1 MNHPMNKSQQEN
13 MMPASYLKYKTL
25 VASETRCVDLLPSR
39 PSVMF
44 GLIGALLI
52 AVPLPAFAE
61 SGSSDNISIA
71 LSSSVVGNPIGQD
84 DVSNTAPGA
93 IVDFSVVVKGPT
105 ERGAPA
111 TSFGISDKVPEHL
124 SLFVGDLQGSG
135 SGPAAF
141 TDHDSGLQFSFDGL
155 SNANDSVEFSSDG
168 GATFDY
174 IPVPDADGFDAN
186 VTHVRFRP
194 RGALLMTTGPKER
207 FSLRYR
213 MKVK

>member
-71 LSSSVVGNPIGQD
+71 LSSSVVGNPIEQD

-93 IVDFSVVVKGPT
+93 IVDFSSCCQRANRTRRAGHIFRFLWATCKGVAVGQLHSPT
-105 ERGAPA
+105 MTAVCNSVSMDFPTPMIRSNSPA
-111 TSFGISDKVPEHL
+111 MEVQHSTIFPSRM
-124 SLFVGDLQGSG
+124 QTGS
-135 SGPAAF
+135 
-141 TDHDSGLQFSFDGL
+141 
-155 SNANDSVEFSSDG
+155 
-168 GATFDY
+168 
-174 IPVPDADGFDAN
+174 
-186 VTHVRFRP
+186 
-194 RGALLMTTGPKER
+194 M
-207 FSLRYR
+207 R
-213 MKVK
+213 M

>member
-71 LSSSVVGNPIGQD
+71 LSSSVVGNPIEQD

-93 IVDFSVVVKGPT
+93 IVDFSSCCQRANRTRRAGHIF
-105 ERGAPA
+105 R
-111 TSFGISDKVPEHL
+111 DQR
-124 SLFVGDLQGSG
+124 QGSG
-135 SGPAAF
+135 TSFAF
-141 TDHDSGLQFSFDGL
+141 CGRLAREWQWASCIH
-155 SNANDSVEFSSDG
+155 
-168 GATFDY
+168 
-174 IPVPDADGFDAN
+174 
-186 VTHVRFRP
+186 RP
-194 RGALLMTTGPKER
+194 
-207 FSLRYR
+207 
-213 MKVK
+213 